1 MNKRT
6 LVEMGRRDMLR
17 LVGTAM
23 AAAIAPLPVLAQ
35 RASPLRIGMVGAGRE
50 GSTLGSIVGQGRQ
63 PGDVF
68 FASS

>member
-35 RASPLRIGMVGAGRE
+35 QSKFEQELYEQLLRIE
-50 GSTLGSIVGQGRQ
+50 GQVPER
-63 PGDVF
+63 
-68 FASS
+68 